1 MKKKVLAIVTAAL
14 IGTTAFAAT
23 ASAAS
28 GTIDV
33 ISREDG
39 SGTRGAFIELFG
51 IEEKQGDEKVDM
63 TTEDA
68 SITNSTSVMMTT
80 VAGDENAI
88 GYISLGSLNDTVKAV
103 KIDGAEASAE
113 NVANDTYKVSRPF
126 NIITTDKLSDAAQDF
141 ENYIMSADGQ
151 QIVEDNGYIKVAD
164 DAKAYE
170 QSDAEGKVVVAG
182 SSSVTPV
189 MEKLKEAY
197 EKANGGKITV
207 EVQQSDSTTGI
218 TSAAEGIC
226 DIGMASRELKDEETK
241 ETMVIDPGGEADKIV
256 EMLDIL
262 EANVKYI
269 YLTHCHGDHIGAVSE
284 VKSKK
289 GGKILIHRDDAEGLD
304 DENINLSAC
313 INMGDIELEPDSR
326 VDDGDLIHVGSL
338 EFRVIHTPGHTMGS
352 SSLYCEKEGL
362 LFSGDTL
369 FRGTW
374 GRTDLPTSSFVKII
388 DSITKKLLVLP
399 DETIVYPGHGKSTLI
414 KEEKPIYL
422 ELKPRQE
429 C

>member
-1 MKKKVLAIVTAAL
+1 MKKKIAAVLTAAVL
-14 IGTTAFAAT
+14 GATAFAGT
-23 ASAAS
+23 VSAAS
-28 GTIDV
+28 GDITV
-33 ISREDG
+33 VSREDG

-63 TTEDA
+63 TTEEA

-88 GYISLGSLNDTVKAV
+88 GYISLGSLDDTVKAV
-103 KIDGAEASAE
+103 KIDGAEASVE
-113 NVANDTYKVSRPF
+113 NVSDGSYKVSRPF

-241 ETMVIDPGGEADKIV
+241 ENLTATKIARDGIAVVVNNDNDIDELTSDQVKAIFTGETTDW
-256 EMLDIL
+256 E
-262 EANVKYI
+262 
-269 YLTHCHGDHIGAVSE
+269 
-284 VKSKK
+284 
-289 GGKILIHRDDAEGLD
+289 
-304 DENINLSAC
+304 
-313 INMGDIELEPDSR
+313 
-326 VDDGDLIHVGSL
+326 DLA
-338 EFRVIHTPGHTMGS
+338 
-352 SSLYCEKEGL
+352 K
-362 LFSGDTL
+362 
-369 FRGTW
+369 
-374 GRTDLPTSSFVKII
+374 
-388 DSITKKLLVLP
+388 
-399 DETIVYPGHGKSTLI
+399 
-414 KEEKPIYL
+414 
-422 ELKPRQE
+422 
-429 C
+429 